1 MNSIAIRS
9 HVHPSSWQVQE
20 AKNRFSEVIEQAL
33 ANGPQV
39 ITRHGKPVVHVVSVA
54 NSAAHAPP
62 ANDGFVDYLLSASSL
77 ASEEFEL
84 PIAPRR
90 SRKVPVQLGG

>member
-1 MNSIAIRS
+1 MNSIAIKN
-9 HVHPSSWQVQE
+9 VAHPSSWQVQE

-54 NSAAHAPP
+54 NSITHAPP
-62 ANDGFVDYLLSASSL
+62 VNDGFVNYLLSASSL
-77 ASEEFEL
+77 APADFEL
-84 PIAPRR
+84 PVATRR
-90 SRKVPVQLGG
+90 SRKVAIKLGG